1 MSQKHVI
8 NCVELNKYGIQTDK
22 DDVEYEEIFK
32 PSVSNQIKIMKKFK
46 EDMSIRDKMVKK

>member
-32 PSVSNQIKIMKKFK
+32 RTVSNHIKNHEKVQRRYEHKG
-46 EDMSIRDKMVKK
+46 